1 MMLNTGALLA
11 DPKPWNAQK
20 GHEAALVQIQELI
33 SSHSKH

>member
-11 DPKPWNAQK
+11 NPKPWDAQK

-33 SSHSKH
+33 FSQAKH